1 MPLFHTN
8 ALTAVIDVYN
18 AIPLTAH
25 LGQLDTY
32 CHNSKI
38 MSQKIGHLLLIEAMM
53 HFIRYIVKRLAFLCQ
68 HIMGSVHIFSRLKY
82 VLGLCFFL
90 ARRAVVVL

>member
-1 MPLFHTN
+1 MITSHDNIYLRYLIHRPNLLKMLLYN
-8 ALTAVIDVYN
+8 IDVYN
-18 AIPLTAH
+18 AIPFH
-25 LGQLDTY
+25 D
-32 CHNSKI
+32 SKK
-38 MSQKIGHLLLIEAMM
+38 MSQKIRHLLLIEAM

-90 ARRAVVVL
+90 RGELL